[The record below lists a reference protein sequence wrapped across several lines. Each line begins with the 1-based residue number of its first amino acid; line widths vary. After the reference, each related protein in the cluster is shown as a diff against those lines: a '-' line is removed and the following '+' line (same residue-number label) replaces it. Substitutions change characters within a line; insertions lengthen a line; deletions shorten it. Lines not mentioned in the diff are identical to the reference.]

1 MNRLEFLPANGYIPN
16 AKRRIKF
23 KGTRRVRNIEKE
35 GRSIPASVFRKTMK
49 TRTRRHIG
57 NLMLHPA
64 PPTERLSSMIASQLL
79 ANAHANSN
87 SYQQMSAYINK
98 SNLDKY
104 FPKGIPK
111 HIMNKQIP
119 VIKQKAIA
127 KLNRSYTNL
136 AEEVPPPPASFGAV
150 APKLPEGNNWTE
162 WF

>member
-1 MNRLEFLPANGYIPN
+1 
-16 AKRRIKF
+16 
-23 KGTRRVRNIEKE
+23 
-35 GRSIPASVFRKTMK
+35 
-49 TRTRRHIG
+49 
-57 NLMLHPA
+57 MLHPA

-119 VIKQKAIA
+119 VIKQKAFT
-127 KLNRSYTNL
+127 KLNRSYANL
-136 AEEVPPPPASFGAV
+136 AEEPVGAV
-150 APKLPEGNNWTE
+150 APKLPNGNNWTE
-162 WF
+162 L